1 MGDTKEGREEQA
13 AHEEQRQRARDLAET
28 LARSDE
34 LEPADLGL
42 DESQGERPTC
52 HRRGCDDP
60 ASFVVLERYQEE
72 TGQGPVESAAVLCE
86 AHASEES
93 PTNID
98 ATSDDYLFRVDPIAD
113 PSE

>member
-13 AHEEQRQRARDLAET
+13 AQEEQRQRARDLAET

-42 DESQGERPTC
+42 DESADEPAAC

-60 ASFVVLERYQEE
+60 ATFVVLERYQEE
-72 TGQGPVESAAVLCE
+72 TGQGPVESVAFLCE
-86 AHASEES
+86 SHAGEES
-93 PTNID
+93 PANLD
-98 ATSDDYLFRVDPIAD
+98 PAYDDYLFRVDPVPD
-113 PSE
+113 PAE